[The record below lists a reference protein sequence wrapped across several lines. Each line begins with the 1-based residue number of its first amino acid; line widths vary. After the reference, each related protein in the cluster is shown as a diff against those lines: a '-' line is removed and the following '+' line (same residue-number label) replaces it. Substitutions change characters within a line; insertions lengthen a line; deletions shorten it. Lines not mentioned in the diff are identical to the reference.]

1 MKTVSSDLVINYL
14 LTSRDGVRDENLL
27 VYFYPQTFLE
37 LTASQGFTWL
47 QKLTP
52 RTLTEEELRTGE
64 HKVSII
70 FQTF

>member
-70 FQTF
+70 F